1 MKYENRSKLS
11 IINYNKIA
19 EYINDGLLN
28 KFDIIYTKDT
38 HENIIISEDLKPIP
52 IQSKVYR
59 FLNVEQCEEEL
70 NKSLSTYEGQIVSI
84 LGDDSYSAYIVNKN
98 KTNKF
103 YVTPLNIY
111 SGSIDYDTLG
121 NKPII
126 NLNGEISNPIIL
138 DQENDGIYRVIG
150 NYKIS
155 EYLSTVFSSISSNL
169 FLITHELE
177 NIYIKKISAKDIT
190 DYVITNGQVL
200 TSIVPTTDWLT
211 KQGYVTEKY
220 VDDKIAALDF
230 ITKKEVEDYV
240 NSIIAQSVEGIVNEK
255 IDKKFEETFINTS
268 EKEALE
274 IFTNEF
280 YKK

>member
-11 IINYNKIA
+11 IINYDKIA
-19 EYINDGLLN
+19 EYINNGLLN

-38 HENIIISEDLKPIP
+38 HENIIISEDLKAIP
-52 IQSKVYR
+52 IQSKIYR

-70 NKSLSTYEGQIVSI
+70 NKNLNTYEGQIVAI
-84 LGDDSYSAYIVNKN
+84 LGNDSYSAYIVNKN
-98 KTNKF
+98 KANKF

-111 SGSIDYDTLG
+111 NGSIDYNTLG

-155 EYLSTVFSSISSNL
+155 EHLSTIFSSVNSNL
-169 FLITHELE
+169 FLITRELE

-190 DYVITNGQVL
+190 DYVINNGQVT
-200 TSIVPTTDWLT
+200 TSTVPTTDWLT
-211 KQGYVTEKY
+211 RQGYVTERY

-230 ITKKEVEDYV
+230 VTKKEVEDYV
-240 NSIIAQSVEGIVNEK
+240 NSVVIGTIDNIVNER
-255 IDKKFEETFINTS
+255 IDKKFEEKFIDTS

-274 IFTNEF
+274 VFTNEF

>member
-11 IINYNKIA
+11 IINYDKIA
-19 EYINDGLLN
+19 EYINQGLLN

-38 HENIIISEDLKPIP
+38 HENIIISENLKPIP
-52 IQSKVYR
+52 IRSKIYR
-59 FLNVEQCEEEL
+59 FQSIHECEEEL
-70 NKSLSTYEGQIVSI
+70 NENIDTYEGQIVSI
-84 LGDDSYSAYIVNKN
+84 LDDDKYSGYIVNKN
-98 KTNKF
+98 NENKF
-103 YVTPLNIY
+103 YVTPLNEY

-121 NKPII
+121 NRPII
-126 NLNGEISNPIIL
+126 NLIGELSNPIIL
-138 DQENDGIYRVIG
+138 DQEDNGIYRVIG
-150 NYKIS
+150 NYRIS
-155 EYLSTVFSSISSNL
+155 EHLQTVFSSVSSNL
-169 FLITHELE
+169 FLINHELE
-177 NIYIKKISAKDIT
+177 ITYIKKISAKDIT
-190 DYVITNGQVL
+190 DYVIDNELVS
-200 TSIVPTTDWLT
+200 TSTIPTTDWIEN
-211 KQGYVTEKY
+211 QGYITGKY

-240 NSIIAQSVEGIVNEK
+240 NSIITQSVEGIVKEK